1 MSFNP
6 IAEGATAPNVVIKA
20 RVRDDTLGGDNPFT
34 WKDVNTSELFVGKRV
49 VLFAL
54 PGGILTALF
63 VELSN
68 RH

>member
-1 MSFNP
+1 
-6 IAEGATAPNVVIKA
+6 VVIKA

-54 PGGILTALF
+54 PGGMLTPPFA
-63 VELSN
+63 ELSI
-68 RH
+68 RK